1 MIHSNGLLFILTLRC
16 EAASELASRELDE
29 ALPRVER
36 AALWCHLLACR
47 SCRRFRKHLRV
58 IHEAIRRNRGNPAE
72 AEGGEGLSPQA
83 RDRIAR
89 AIREAC
95 GEQADA
101 GSPPD
106 SSG

>member
-1 MIHSNGLLFILTLRC
+1 M
-16 EAASELASRELDE
+16 
-29 ALPRVER
+29 
-36 AALWCHLLACR
+36 
-47 SCRRFRKHLRV
+47 